1 MRATLGKHLNVKR
14 MFFGDTIYNSKICP
28 AILHG
33 CPTWVLPK
41 SSLSDLKSFQY
52 QSAKAVMNIKVN
64 PARPALL
71 GDLGWKPIEELFE
84 KRLIDYFIYL
94 KYSLNETSL
103 PHRVFKSLCNKYNS
117 GNESYWKYFSN
128 IYDILKD
135 KGLECVIKR
144 DDCDWYQSYLHISK
158 DQNIAKFFKEIDT
171 HNSLS
176 LYKALKNHN
185 LCENYLKNDFDFY
198 GSQLKFLARAN
209 VFGLDTNFEKWKK
222 SDGICKHCKN
232 NVKDTLEHRILMCPH
247 FLGERLSFYNNV
259 EIKISSILSSYL
271 ISSSNQ
277 KKLELILGDE
287 IFLEWGHDIAILFD
301 RYVKTFLVSIFS
313 LPCNNK

>member
-1 MRATLGKHLNVKR
+1 MTDKYGIELIIH
-14 MFFGDTIYNSKICP
+14 F
-28 AILHG
+28 
-33 CPTWVLPK
+33 
-41 SSLSDLKSFQY
+41 
-52 QSAKAVMNIKVN
+52 
-64 PARPALL
+64 
-71 GDLGWKPIEELFE
+71 PIEPVIAYLFWFWLLLAPFWGGSRSWW
-84 KRLIDYFIYL
+84 KR
-94 KYSLNETSL
+94 SAGRERNR
-103 PHRVFKSLCNKYNS
+103 PWLCPDDQYGVYDVLWILTD
-117 GNESYWKYFSN
+117 GNAADVDLAADVGS
-128 IYDILKD
+128 I
-135 KGLECVIKR
+135 GR

-209 VFGLDTNFEKWKK
+209 VFGLDTNYEKWKK

-277 KKLELILGDE
+277 K
-287 IFLEWGHDIAILFD
+287 
-301 RYVKTFLVSIFS
+301 
-313 LPCNNK
+313 